1 MKRYLLLICLIV
13 SNCCFAD
20 SNTPGLQS
28 SCERL
33 SVQAEKIMER
43 RQAGVTLNDEK
54 ESIRN
59 FLDFHEFNSKN
70 SKSEFEKFMNIIL
83 IEAYR
88 ENIKDNDFAKEMMI
102 SGFRQRIFYK
112 CLSGEIFDGLI

>member
-1 MKRYLLLICLIV
+1 
-13 SNCCFAD
+13 
-20 SNTPGLQS
+20 
-28 SCERL
+28 
-33 SVQAEKIMER
+33 MER